1 MKTFLIDNPEA
12 FSFGEAKMPEL
23 HPGQLLLKMNRVGLC
38 GSDLT
43 TFRGLNP
50 MVTYPRIPGH
60 EIAATIA
67 EVGAGAPAHL

>member
-1 MKTFLIDNPEA
+1 MKA
-12 FSFGEAKMPEL
+12 GE
-23 HPGQLLLKMNRVGLC
+23 LLLKIERVGLC

-60 EIAATIA
+60 EIAEA
-67 EVGAGAPAHL
+67 VGAAETFLVAVNEAGFTGRVVYIGWAKNPVA